1 MNLPEPRMV
10 AGLAVRE
17 WGEPTARPV
26 FFWHALG
33 DHNNLQLIEAGPIL
47 ARDFGLRLI
56 APDGPGFGGSPR
68 VDDDGYAVPALVA
81 HAERLLDELGLD
93 SVAWMGSSWGASLG
107 VHFAAAHP
115 DRLAALVLLDGGYSD
130 AAPGQDQRTLAEEQE
145 HWRGQPELFGY
156 DDWDAMVSDARQYF
170 RRWSPELEAMNRG
183 SYREEGGRVVSRMGP
198 DVYGAAIYGIR
209 TSPPSAVHER
219 LGQSGIPVLLLAA
232 TLPEEQ
238 ETERAAARERFASL
252 VPQADVRV
260 LPDTP
265 HFVLEDKPVETAK
278 AVGDWLR
285 AVTYA

>member
-93 SVAWMGSSWGASLG
+93 GGAWLGSSWGASLG

-115 DRLAALVLLDGGYSD
+115 HRLAA
-130 AAPGQDQRTLAEEQE
+130 
-145 HWRGQPELFGY
+145 
-156 DDWDAMVSDARQYF
+156 
-170 RRWSPELEAMNRG
+170 
-183 SYREEGGRVVSRMGP
+183 
-198 DVYGAAIYGIR
+198 
-209 TSPPSAVHER
+209 
-219 LGQSGIPVLLLAA
+219 
-232 TLPEEQ
+232 
-238 ETERAAARERFASL
+238 
-252 VPQADVRV
+252 
-260 LPDTP
+260 
-265 HFVLEDKPVETAK
+265 
-278 AVGDWLR
+278 
-285 AVTYA
+285 